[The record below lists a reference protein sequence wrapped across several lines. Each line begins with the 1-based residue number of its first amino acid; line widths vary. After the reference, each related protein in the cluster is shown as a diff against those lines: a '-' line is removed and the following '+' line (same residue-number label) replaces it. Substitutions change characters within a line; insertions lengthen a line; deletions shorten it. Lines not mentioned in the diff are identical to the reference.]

1 MTMHKLTLAMI
12 VKNEASNIEECLR
25 SLVKYIDYY
34 VIADTGSSDNTKEII
49 KNFFDS
55 HNIQGEILDHE
66 WEDFGT
72 NRSKVLKHCYGKTKW
87 AMMIDADDYIEGNL
101 PVDSFDDTCDG
112 YVVKIARGPLVWY
125 RAQIFNMA
133 KKLWW
138 YEEPLH
144 EYACCEQPMNV
155 LKLDGD
161 YAWVVRTQGCR
172 SKSVSNDREKYA
184 KDYFLLKTYLDKDPN
199 QPRKQ
204 FYAAQ
209 SAFDAQLYDVA
220 EREYIE
226 RTKLGNW
233 AEEIFY
239 SWMRVGICRE
249 IMGKPLEQVIDAF
262 MQAYEIR
269 PNRAEPLYQMS
280 CIYRKHQRP
289 RNAFLIAAQGLTLPK
304 PTEDILFVDGSV
316 YEWGILDEIATS
328 AYYVGKFHMGL
339 AACEKLL
346 SEPFMPPEH
355 RERVMNNKNIYMKT
369 IEEIQK
375 QQLQPVLE
383 QQKKVEDNIQK
394 TMNKTTFD
402 KPLAELKA
410 VKI

>member
-1 MTMHKLTLAMI
+1 MHKLTLAMI
-12 VKNEASNIEECLR
+12 VKNEAPNIEECLK

-34 VIADTGSSDNTKEII
+34 VIADTGSTDNTKQII

-55 HNIQGEILDHE
+55 HNIPGEILDHD

-72 NRSKVLKHCYGKTKW
+72 NRSKVLKHCHGKTKW
-87 AMMIDADDYIEGNL
+87 ALMIDADDYIEGNL
-101 PVDSFDDTCDG
+101 PVESFNDDFDG
-112 YVVKIARGPLVWY
+112 YVVKIARGPLIWY

-155 LKLDGD
+155 QKLEGD
-161 YAWVVRTQGCR
+161 YMWVVRTQGCR
-172 SKSVSNDREKYA
+172 SRSVSNDREKYA

-220 EREYIE
+220 EREYLE

-233 AEEIFY
+233 PEEVFY

-249 IMGKPLEQVIDAF
+249 IMGKPLEQTIDAF
-262 MQAYEIR
+262 LNAHEVR
-269 PNRAEPLYQMS
+269 PNRSEPLYHIS
-280 CIYRKHQRP
+280 CIYRKYQRP
-289 RNAFLIAAQGLTLPK
+289 RNSFLIASQGLTIPK
-304 PTEDILFVDGSV
+304 PTEDILFVDNSV
-316 YEWGILDEIATS
+316 YEWGILDEIATT
-328 AYYVGKFHMGL
+328 AFYVGKFHMGL

-346 SEPFMPPEH
+346 SEPFLPQEH
-355 RERVMNNKNIYMKT
+355 RERITNNKNIYIKT
-369 IEEIQK
+369 IEDIQK
-375 QQLQPVLE
+375 QQLQPKIE
-383 QQKKVEDNIQK
+383 EQKKIEENLK
-394 TMNKTTFD
+394 KSLNKTTFN
-402 KPLAELKA
+402 KPLSELQS